1 MLEHVCYE
9 PFSLKQTVDLEDIL
23 CKLVEICVL
32 SEIHDSMT
40 RFQQISETLR
50 LNIYVHMF

>member
-32 SEIHDSMT
+32 SEIHDSKT